1 MKKDGWKMGSRDRG
15 REGGR
20 AYHLVGEVELGAV
33 VGLVSQLTEGHVVVG
48 GVTAGREG
56 GREGGRGE

>member
-1 MKKDGWKMGSRDRG
+1 MGSRDRG